1 MSIKNLSLL
10 FPSMSGY
17 RKSWLRSDIMAALV
31 VTAIAIPESLGFA
44 VIVGLPVQAGL
55 YCALLAPIIF
65 AAFTSSKRLVVGA
78 DSATA
83 ALVAAGA
90 ASVATVGTVAY
101 GNAIAVLGIV
111 TAAILLAMALAR
123 FGFMADLISRPVLIG
138 FISGV
143 GVQLLIGKL
152 PEMLG
157 MHVHGTLLHKLSFVA
172 THLGSIGW
180 PTALLSGCVV
190 AIVVAGW
197 KYRYPGALLALVAA
211 IVATK
216 LFNLQAYDI
225 DVVGTVP
232 AGLPSVHIPEMSLS
246 MISAL
251 LPIAFSIAVVI
262 LAQSLAVI
270 RSSAARHEE
279 KVRDNQDLMALGL
292 ANAASAM
299 IGGFAINGSP
309 PRTSAGELAGGRS
322 QLVNVIMSLLIGVVL
337 VLATGLFAFVP
348 AASLAAIVFT
358 IGLHL
363 LKIDE
368 LKSVWRMSRSESII
382 ALVALVTV
390 ALMGVQKGVM
400 LAVLLSLIE
409 RLRRQYHPYG
419 EVLVRD
425 QQYAEWAAD
434 RFVRGRHPL
443 DAPGGL
449 LAYRFNDAL
458 FFENAGYFMEQVTRV
473 ISEAKE
479 PVKTFVLD
487 ASAISDIDY
496 TAAQTIGRVIAQLD
510 ADDVQFCV
518 AHASPHLR
526 KLLKR
531 YGLLD
536 LVGQQNVYPNLRFA
550 IEAYG
555 QNNISKKEYIER
567 LHLAQ
572 SDYVVIGGSVMEL
585 FGIRDTND
593 VDLVV
598 SQEVY
603 DDLQQKGWKEFVHDD
618 GKRLLT
624 KHGYR
629 IMLQWMGRD
638 LGALQANATVKDG
651 IVLMSL
657 DDLIE
662 CKVQLGRKKDLQD
675 VAALRSY
682 IAKQHKL
689 QRRKASGKRLQAAA
703 ATPAA

>member
-1 MSIKNLSLL
+1 MA
-10 FPSMSGY
+10 GY
-17 RKSWLRSDIMAALV
+17 KKSWLRSDLMAALV

-55 YCALLAPIIF
+55 YCALLAPIVF
-65 AAFTSSKRLVVGA
+65 AAFTSSRRLVVGA

-101 GNAIAVLGIV
+101 GNAIGVLGLV
-111 TAAILLAMALAR
+111 TAAVLLAMALAR

-157 MHVHGTLLHKLSFVA
+157 MHVHGTLITKLSYVM
-172 THLGSIGW
+172 THLGAIGW
-180 PTALLSGCVV
+180 PTAILSASVV
-190 AIVVAGW
+190 AIVVLGW
-197 KYRYPGALLALVAA
+197 KYKYPGALLALVAA

-216 LFNLQAYDI
+216 VLHLHTFGI
-225 DVVGTVP
+225 DVVGAVP
-232 AGLPSVHIPEMSLS
+232 AGLPSFHLPTVTMHDVGT
-246 MISAL
+246 L

-270 RSSAARHEE
+270 RSSAAKHEE

-299 IGGFAINGSP
+299 VGGFAINGSP

-322 QLVNVIMSLLIGVVL
+322 QLVNVIMAFLIGIVL
-337 VLATGLFAFVP
+337 VVATGLFEFVP

-363 LKIDE
+363 LKIEE
-368 LKSVWRMSRSESII
+368 LKSVWRMSRNESVI
-382 ALVALVTV
+382 AIVALVTV
-390 ALMGVQKGVM
+390 ALFGVQKGVM
-400 LAVLLSLIE
+400 LAVLLSLVE
-409 RLRRQYHPYG
+409 RLRRQYHPHG
-419 EVLVRD
+419 EVLLRD
-425 QQYAEWAAD
+425 QEYAEWAAD
-434 RFVRGRHPL
+434 RFAKGRHPL

-449 LAYRFNDAL
+449 VAYRFNDAL
-458 FFENAGYFMEQVTRV
+458 FFENAGYFLEQCTLV
-473 ISEAKE
+473 IAESKE
-479 PVKTFVLD
+479 TVKTFVLD

-496 TAAQTIGRVIAQLD
+496 TASQTIGRLIAQLD
-510 ADDVQFCV
+510 ADDIQFCV
-518 AHASPHLR
+518 AHASPRLR
-526 KLLKR
+526 KLLRR

-536 LVGQQNVYPNLRFA
+536 LVGEENVYPNLRFA

-555 QNNISKKEYIER
+555 KNHISKTER
-567 LHLAQ
+567 ISKLHLQ
-572 SDYVVIGGSVMEL
+572 QDEYVVIGGSVLEIHH
-585 FGIRDTND
+585 IRSTND

-598 SQEVY
+598 SQAVY
-603 DDLQQKGWKEFVHDD
+603 DDLKAKGWKEFVHDD

-624 KHGYR
+624 RHGYR

-638 LGALQANATVKDG
+638 LHDLQARSEIIDG
-651 IVLMSL
+651 VVLMCL
-657 DDLIE
+657 NDLIE
-662 CKVQLGRKKDLQD
+662 CKQQLGRKKDIQD
-675 VAALRSY
+675 IADIRSFMAAQR
-682 IAKQHKL
+682 KL
-689 QRRKASGKRLQAAA
+689 ERQKTAASRRLSSRPASQSA
-703 ATPAA
+703 